1 MAADQGRPSRAARRR
16 AEREG
21 RSIASGNVPPR
32 AAPTVQQIALSRQ
45 ARNVGIVMAATMILW
60 VLANFA
66 GRALGLPGRYAVL
79 IDLMALAAFIWAL
92 VATFRIWQKRR
103 DG

>member
-1 MAADQGRPSRAARRR
+1 
-16 AEREG
+16 
-21 RSIASGNVPPR
+21 
-32 AAPTVQQIALSRQ
+32 
-45 ARNVGIVMAATMILW
+45 MAATMVLW
-60 VLANFA
+60 VTANLA

>member
-1 MAADQGRPSRAARRR
+1 MAEGRRAERRR
-16 AEREG
+16 AERAARKG
-21 RSIASGNVPPR
+21 GARASGEPARLAPSVAELAR
-32 AAPTVQQIALSRQ
+32 ARS
-45 ARNVGIVMAATMILW
+45 ARTVGIVMAATMILW
-60 VLANFA
+60 LVANIA

-79 IDLMALAAFIWAL
+79 IDLMALAAFTWAL

>member
-1 MAADQGRPSRAARRR
+1 MAG
-16 AEREG
+16 
-21 RSIASGNVPPR
+21 
-32 AAPTVQQIALSRQ
+32 
-45 ARNVGIVMAATMILW
+45 TMILW

-66 GRALGLPGRYAVL
+66 GRALGLPGRYAIL
-79 IDLMALAAFIWAL
+79 IDMLALAAFTWAL

>member
-1 MAADQGRPSRAARRR
+1 MADRDRPDRAERRRLEKAARRNDF
-16 AEREG
+16 REPA
-21 RSIASGNVPPR
+21 RI
-32 AAPTVQQIALSRQ
+32 APTAGELARSRQ
-45 ARNVGIVMAATMILW
+45 ARNVGIVMAATMVLW
-60 VLANFA
+60 VAANLA

-103 DG
+103 DA